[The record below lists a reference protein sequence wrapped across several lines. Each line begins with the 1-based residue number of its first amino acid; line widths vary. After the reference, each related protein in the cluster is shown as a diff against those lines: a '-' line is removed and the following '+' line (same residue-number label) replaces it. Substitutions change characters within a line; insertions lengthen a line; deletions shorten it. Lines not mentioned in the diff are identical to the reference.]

1 MENRI
6 DVDVNNGV
14 ILLQIRARTIIG
26 HIVMPMTS

>member
-14 ILLQIRARTIIG
+14 ILLQIKARTIIG
-26 HIVMPMTS
+26 RIMMPMTS